1 MPTLFKNTSQLLED
15 LGSLNEQDQEEDDTV
30 DINAHL
36 ASELEQFSQITQT
49 ELACRFLTEVEIL
62 W

>member
-15 LGSLNEQDQEEDDTV
+15 LSSLNEQAQDGDNSIE
-30 DINAHL
+30 INAHL

-49 ELACRFLTEVEIL
+49 ELACRF
-62 W
+62 

>member
-15 LGSLNEQDQEEDDTV
+15 LSSLSEQDQTGDDSV

-49 ELACRFLTEVEIL
+49 ELACRF
-62 W
+62 